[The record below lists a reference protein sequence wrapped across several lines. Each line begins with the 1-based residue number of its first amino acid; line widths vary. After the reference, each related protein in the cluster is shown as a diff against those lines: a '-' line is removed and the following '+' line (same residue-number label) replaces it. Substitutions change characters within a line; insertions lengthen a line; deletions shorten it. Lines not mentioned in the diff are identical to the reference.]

1 MSTQRK
7 LSRTQQK
14 EVKTAIARANRT
26 DKKEL
31 SAQDSIP
38 YLQIRVDGICQVT
51 PTHFTKTIQFWD
63 INYQL
68 SDNEDKQAIF
78 DGWCDFL
85 NYFDSSIKFQFSFVN
100 LTALRESFARAIP
113 LRSDQFESIQ
123 RELSKIIEVQQAKGN
138 NGIVKTK
145 YLTFGIDAD
154 NIRSAKPRLERI
166 ETDILN
172 NFKRLGVS
180 AEVLNGQERLRVL
193 HDILRM
199 DTPESFAFRWED
211 LPRSGLSTKDYI
223 SPSSFLFNRAKD
235 FRMGKKFAS
244 VSFLQ
249 ILAPELSDRILKD
262 FLDIE
267 SNIVVNI
274 HVQSVDQT
282 KAIKTIKRTITDLD
296 KSKIEEQKKAVRA
309 GYDMDISATRS

>member
-1 MSTQRK
+1 M
-7 LSRTQQK
+7 
-14 EVKTAIARANRT
+14 
-26 DKKEL
+26 
-31 SAQDSIP
+31 
-38 YLQIRVDGICQVT
+38 
-51 PTHFTKTIQFWD
+51 
-63 INYQL
+63 
-68 SDNEDKQAIF
+68 
-78 DGWCDFL
+78 
-85 NYFDSSIKFQFSFVN
+85 
-100 LTALRESFARAIP
+100 
-113 LRSDQFESIQ
+113 
-123 RELSKIIEVQQAKGN
+123 
-138 NGIVKTK
+138 KTK

-199 DTPESFAFRWED
+199 DTPEPFTFRWED

-223 SPSSFLFNRAKD
+223 APSSFLFSRAKD

-274 HVQSVDQT
+274 HVQSVDQVS
-282 KAIKTIKRTITDLD
+282 AIKTIKRTITDLD